1 MDYERQILHQ
11 LKVLAVDR
19 AKQGRVNTGTASIL
33 VKVQDAEDRPPEF
46 VKIQPVARINEDAPI
61 GASVLQGIFVRFIGM
76 Q

>member
-19 AKQGRVNTGTASIL
+19 AKQGRVNTGTATLL
-33 VKVQDAEDRPPEF
+33 VKVQDIEDQPPEF
-46 VKIQPVARINEDAPI
+46 VKIQPVVRVSEDTPVGTSI
-61 GASVLQGIFVRFIGM
+61 LQGMYSILVKF